1 MSVMAE
7 YVVQEINEDGKTKI
21 EDTKQETALQ
31 TLNGSDKEEEK
42 ANQATKPLSES
53 VSPLR
58 RISAELRGD
67 DAVEADMLE
76 TMLRIQ
82 EMGRT
87 KVERDSM
94 LVQLAIKCLGYV
106 IEECRRET
114 GKRFPSI
121 QDVAEHTNQ
130 EA

>member
-1 MSVMAE
+1 MSDTNNQLPDE
-7 YVVQEINEDGKTKI
+7 TK
-21 EDTKQETALQ
+21 
-31 TLNGSDKEEEK
+31 SMEEV
-42 ANQATKPLSES
+42 AES
-53 VSPLR
+53 VSVGLTDEDQAQGAIMEPAR

-94 LVQLAIKCLGYV
+94 LVQLAIKSLGHV
-106 IEECRRET
+106 VSECRKNT

-121 QDVAEHTNQ
+121 QDVEEFFDQ
-130 EA
+130 